1 MQAMRKMLTG
11 AALALAAPSA
21 RAILPAL
28 ALMFAL
34 GSPAHAVHI
43 SFTGGTFTSNEG
55 WAGITANEFT
65 ISNLDNYREDAF
77 VFNTP
82 VGNGHAG
89 DYYAVQND
97 VLHSDWSADVDGEI
111 PAIYGYKQFAEVFD
125 LNGFRLTSN
134 SARKYGNATGA
145 ERVFLHASLDGATS
159 SYGML
164 MPVEDWGFP
173 GSLIVLGA
181 EFKGIKA
188 FWFTADAGVGFGI
201 DDVYIDEAVP
211 GTVPEPGT
219 LALVGLALAALR
231 TRYKNR
237 TVERPKGRLPHTA

>member
-1 MQAMRKMLTG
+1 MRPRG
-11 AALALAAPSA
+11 A
-21 RAILPAL
+21 LPAI
-28 ALMFAL
+28 ALMLAFA
-34 GSPAHAVHI
+34 SPAQAVHI
-43 SFTGGTFTSNEG
+43 SFTGGTFTSKEG

-65 ISNLDNYREDAF
+65 ISNLDNYREDEF

-82 VGNGHAG
+82 IGNGHAG

-97 VLHSDWSADVDGEI
+97 VLHSDWGANADGEI
-111 PAIYGYKQFAEVFD
+111 PAIYGYKQFAVEFD
-125 LNGFRLTSN
+125 LNGFRLTTN
-134 SARKYGNATGA
+134 SARNYGNAIGT

-159 SYGML
+159 SHRML

-173 GSLIVLGA
+173 GSLIMLGA

-219 LALVGLALAALR
+219 LALAALALAALR
-231 TRYKNR
+231 TR
-237 TVERPKGRLPHTA
+237 

>member
-1 MQAMRKMLTG
+1 MRPRG
-11 AALALAAPSA
+11 ALPAIALMLALA
-21 RAILPAL
+21 
-28 ALMFAL
+28 
-34 GSPAHAVHI
+34 SPAQAVHI

-65 ISNLDNYREDAF
+65 ISNLDNYREDEF

-82 VGNGHAG
+82 IGNGHAG

-97 VLHSDWSADVDGEI
+97 VLHSDWSADAEGDI
-111 PAIYGYKQFAEVFD
+111 PAIYGYKQFAVEFD
-125 LNGFRLTSN
+125 LNGFRLTTN
-134 SARKYGNATGA
+134 SARNYGNAIGT

-159 SYGML
+159 SYRML

-173 GSLIVLGA
+173 GSLIPLGA

-219 LALVGLALAALR
+219 LALAALALAALR
-231 TRYKNR
+231 TRHQK
-237 TVERPKGRLPHTA
+237 T